1 MEVTSQGATQHL
13 PLRVISH
20 NIRYATQH
28 PFKGEKPWPIRCPL
42 VCAELDFNSMNP
54 ATSFICLQE
63 VLSSQL
69 EDVLRNLN
77 ERASPGSSWEYI
89 GVGRGDGKKA
99 GEFGPIF
106 YRPSVW
112 KLEKW
117 KTVWL
122 SEIPDRP
129 STGWDAALPRIVTI
143 GFFTH
148 QATHQRV
155 VMMNT
160 HFDHQGVIARA
171 MSANLILK
179 LVREY
184 QVIKD
189 SPTIVP
195 VLLAG
200 DFNSTPDEQAYIN
213 MTSPGSGMV
222 DVSTCI
228 PKEKRHGHWLTYTS
242 FGEWAPS
249 RIDFIFSNKNDK
261 CLYRSYAVLESKFD
275 DGVYL
280 SDHRAVAAD
289 FVLLHS

>member
-1 MEVTSQGATQHL
+1 MDAAFQGVMQHL

-20 NIRYATQH
+20 NIRYATRN
-28 PFKGEKPWPIRCPL
+28 PVEGEKPWPIRCPR
-42 VCAELDFNSMNP
+42 VCAELDFNSINP
-54 ATSFICLQE
+54 TTSFICLQE

-77 ERASPGSSWEYI
+77 ERATPGSSWEYI
-89 GVGRGDGKKA
+89 GVGRDDGKKA

-117 KTVWL
+117 ETVWL
-122 SEIPDRP
+122 SKTPDRP
-129 STGWDAALPRIVTI
+129 SKGWDAALPRIVTI

-148 QATHQRV
+148 QASRQRV

-160 HFDHQGVIARA
+160 HFDHQGETARA

-179 LVREY
+179 LVREH
-184 QVIKD
+184 QVVEN
-189 SPTIVP
+189 SSTIVP

-228 PKEKRHGHWLTYTS
+228 PKGKRHGNRLTFTS

-261 CLYRSYAVLESKFD
+261 CLHRSYAVLENKFD
-275 DGVYL
+275 DDIYL
-280 SDHRAVAAD
+280 SDHRTVIAD